1 VGSWKNPRMTTHSLI
16 LFFLN
21 ERAPSSVCFIEM
33 EEESLYKAE
42 HESVEKAKKLLSRK
56 EGR

>member
-1 VGSWKNPRMTTHSLI
+1 MTTHSLI

-21 ERAPSSVCFIEM
+21 ERASSSVCFIEI

>member
-1 VGSWKNPRMTTHSLI
+1 MTTHSLI

-21 ERAPSSVCFIEM
+21 ERASSSVCFIEI
-33 EEESLYKAE
+33 EEESLYKGE
-42 HESVEKAKKLLSRK
+42 HESVENAKKLLSRK